1 MALIDNLI
9 KEGYLKTPKIIEAF
23 KKVKRQDFVRSEDKE
38 LVELNEPLPI
48 GYGQT
53 ISQPLTVAF
62 MLELLTPQDR
72 ETILDVGSG
81 SGWTVALLASIVGN
95 QGKVYGLEKIKALAD
110 FAASNVNKYNFLR
123 KGIVQIFCTDGYL
136 GLPQAAPFDK
146 IIVAA
151 AAEEIPNK
159 LLEQLKIG
167 GKLVIPVGNPYESQ
181 TIEMIAKIG
190 PNKYNKKSYPGF
202 IFVPLVKE

>member
-1 MALIDNLI
+1 MNLIDNLI
-9 KEGYLKTPKIIEAF
+9 KDGYLRTPAIIAAFRKI
-23 KKVKRQDFVRSEDKE
+23 KRADFVRSEDKE

-110 FAASNVNKYNFLR
+110 FAASNVGKYNFLR

>member
-9 KEGYLKTPKIIEAF
+9 KDGYLRTPAIIAAFRKI
-23 KKVKRQDFVRSEDKE
+23 KRADFIRPEDKE

-110 FAASNVNKYNFLR
+110 FAASNVGKYNFLR